1 MRMKLLCGMLP
12 KLIVVIAALAVIS
25 AAYANLARSSDTG
38 VPPPL
43 RFTSVSYAEEQTE
56 TPAAKTDLSKCN
68 ITLAYAEFLV
78 DGNYHTPKVTITY
91 QGKKLKKNADYK
103 LAFSGGRDAGV
114 STVKIT
120 GAGDFAGTVTKT
132 YKGLPAATTAAPK
145 PAAPNEASAGQTTT
159 AAPKKTKVKVR
170 YKTKSASETKA
181 APETEKQTQATTA
194 ALKKKKIKAVYKTT
208 AAPKATSKA
217 TSAPE
222 TKAKA
227 TVKAQQTIK
236 SMSAYTFPEAG
247 ASISIGAKASSG
259 LGLKYKSS
267 DAKVVAVDA
276 KGVMRAKKAGTAEVM
291 IVQEG
296 DSGHE
301 AVSRKVKVTVPEAG
315 SREAALAPWRHV
327 LIDTFFHIND
337 RKYSHGDPGK
347 YWKDKKGKWTGQTGK
362 KGNTQSCVTISTVS
376 LKRIGLLPHNS
387 GCIWLSSNHGT
398 KPNQTVR
405 KLHENSKMLAI
416 SYPHKSLKHL
426 AQNDMIRYGDILCRS
441 GHTFVYMGKDSGG
454 HPLIYESGSRRD
466 IGSGTCV
473 VWGHHSG
480 GHADKLTGKIN
491 KQIQQSNSVG
501 AKWRRGKIGDAAFRG
516 HRASGNNLNKPV
528 HIVCSIRTFKIR
540 TSCINGT
547 ITPGNIYMA
556 GESPT
561 IKYSSVSGKP
571 VEYVKV
577 DGRKVKAKSKYTFKK
592 ITADHTVAVK
602 FKQ

>member
-1 MRMKLLCGMLP
+1 MRMKTICGMLP
-12 KLIVVIAALAVIS
+12 KWIAIIAATVILA
-25 AAYANLARSSDTG
+25 AAYAILAQPSDTG

-56 TPAAKTDLSKCN
+56 TPTAKTDISKCI
-68 ITLAYAEFLV
+68 ITLAYTEFLV

-91 QGKKLKKNADYK
+91 QGRKLKKNVDYK
-103 LAFSGGRDAGV
+103 LTFSGGRDAGI
-114 STVKIT
+114 STVTIT
-120 GAGDFAGTVTKT
+120 GAGDFAGTATKT
-132 YKGLPAATTAAPK
+132 YKGLPAATTAA
-145 PAAPNEASAGQTTT
+145 EQTTT
-159 AAPKKTKVKVR
+159 AAPKKTKVKVK

-181 APETEKQTQATTA
+181 APETEKETKSTTA
-194 ALKKKKIKAVYKTT
+194 APKKKKIKAVYKTT
-208 AAPKATSKA
+208 SAPGV

-222 TKAKA
+222 TKANAKA
-227 TVKAQQTIK
+227 KARQTIEC
-236 SMSAYTFPEAG
+236 MSAYTFPEAG
-247 ASISIGAKASSG
+247 ASMSIGAKVSSG
-259 LGLKYKSS
+259 LGLKYNSS
-267 DAKVVAVDA
+267 DAKIVAVDA
-276 KGVMRAKKAGTAEVM
+276 KGVMRAKKAGTAEIM

-301 AVSRKVKVTVPEAG
+301 AVSRKVNVTVPAAG

-347 YWKDKKGKWTGQTGK
+347 YWKNEKGNWTGQTGK

-398 KPNQTVR
+398 KPNQTVV
-405 KLHENSKMLAI
+405 KLQSNSKTLAI

-426 AQNDMIRYGDILCRS
+426 VQNDMIRYGDILCRS

-454 HPLIYESGSRRD
+454 HPLIYESGTQRD
-466 IGSGTCV
+466 IGNGTCV
-473 VWGHHSG
+473 IWGHHSG

-491 KQIQQSNSVG
+491 KQIQQSNNIG
-501 AKWRRGKIGDAAFRG
+501 AKWRKGKIGDAAFRG

-528 HIVCSIRTFKIR
+528 HIVCSIRTFKVR

-556 GESPT
+556 GQSPT
-561 IKYSSVSGKP
+561 ITFASVSGKP

-602 FKQ
+602 YKQ